1 MRKRDPREFFQKQ
14 KWKYKMSNS
23 ETNRISEVEAKGG
36 RRVKGMPYVLGI
48 SLFAIIIL
56 IMIVYAFFASWTL
69 ATQKK
74 RAAPARRLV

>member
-1 MRKRDPREFFQKQ
+1 
-14 KWKYKMSNS
+14 MSNS

-56 IMIVYAFFASWTL
+56 IMIVYAFFAS
-69 ATQKK
+69 
-74 RAAPARRLV
+74 